1 MAHPHTAASEMIA
14 ELQHPQYGTLKTM
27 RQPIN
32 FDGNYFHLKDAWSHP
47 APDPPPRIIIG
58 GEKPA
63 HLQLVSHVLVQ
74 YGNCRCELVE
84 LRRLEHACDGA
95 IALIT
100 GRPIAAVDALFAPLQ
115 LPVAGVHGFERR
127 NAQGHYFR
135 PGFVGAGLSYLR
147 SEVTALAQAL
157 PGVLLEDKGCA
168 FALHYRQAPNLEE
181 TIRLRL
187 ARLVS
192 AALPAFELLDGD
204 HVVEVKPIEHD
215 KSTAIEAFMQEDP
228 FAGRMPVFIGDDT
241 TDLDGFVAMKRFN
254 GLAIAVGSRIPGERR
269 LASPRDVR
277 AWLES
282 LLAA

>member
-1 MAHPHTAASEMIA
+1 MMNSRSTSNDSGQFTRPAP
-14 ELQHPQYGTLKTM
+14 PQAPWCLFLDIDGTLLDIAPT
-27 RQPIN
+27 P
-32 FDGNYFHLKDAWSHP
+32 DA
-47 APDPPPRIIIG
+47 
-58 GEKPA
+58 
-63 HLQLVSHVLVQ
+63 VSVDATLL
-74 YGNCRCELVE
+74 NL
-84 LRRLEHACDGA
+84 LRRLERACDGA

-204 HVVEVKPIEHD
+204 HVIEVKPIEHD

-269 LASPRDVR
+269 LAGPRDVR

>member
-1 MAHPHTAASEMIA
+1 MMNSPSTSNDAHQSARPAPPKAPWCLFLDID
-14 ELQHPQYGTLKTM
+14 GTLLD
-27 RQPIN
+27 I
-32 FDGNYFHLKDAWSHP
+32 
-47 APDPPPRIIIG
+47 APTPDSVIVDPT
-58 GEKPA
+58 
-63 HLQLVSHVLVQ
+63 LLDL
-74 YGNCRCELVE
+74 
-84 LRRLEHACDGA
+84 LRRLERACEGA

-115 LPVAGVHGFERR
+115 LPMAGVHGFERR

-135 PGFVGAGLSYLR
+135 PGFVGTGLGFLR
-147 SEVTALAQAL
+147 SEVTALARSL
-157 PGVLLEDKGCA
+157 HGVLLEDKGCA

-204 HVVEVKPIEHD
+204 HVVEIKPVEHD
-215 KSTAIEAFMQEDP
+215 KSTAIEAFMQEEP
-228 FAGRMPVFIGDDT
+228 FSGRMPVFIGDDT
-241 TDLDGFVAMKRFN
+241 TDLDGFAAMKRFN
-254 GLAIAVGSRIPGERR
+254 GLAVAVGSRIPGERR
-269 LASPRDVR
+269 LAGPRDVR